1 MKNIYVITL
10 EEALKDLKEKNGKY
24 AIIYLF
30 KDERKRDL
38 PFKLPYNTRKPD
50 TYFTDLANIPI
61 DDNSNLDNWQIEC
74 IIQLC
79 ERCFDINNIYIVQN
93 NLFNFAMNIADELAI
108 CYNIDFQFNDIPY
121 DKSIR
126 TSIRSKYIQI
136 TSTLLHTMPPMDY

>member
-10 EEALKDLKEKNGKY
+10 EEALKDLKGKTEKY

-61 DDNSNLDNWQIEC
+61 DDNSNLVNWQIEC

-79 ERCFDINNIYIVQN
+79 ERCFDINNIYIVHD
-93 NLFNFAMNIADELAI
+93 NLFEIAMNIADELAI
-108 CYNIDFQFNDIPY
+108 CYNLSFEFNDIP
-121 DKSIR
+121 DLQA
-126 TSIRSKYIQI
+126 SKHTLVGTIIQ
-136 TSTLLHTMPPMDY
+136 